1 MDSLNVD
8 SLNDALIACV
18 NALGGSKVVGPMLWP
33 EKMADAA
40 QRALLDCLNPERPA
54 HLTPEQ
60 MALVLRKARQ
70 AGHHEALGWLLDHLG
85 YAAPVPMAPV
95 DEAAELQ
102 RQFIA
107 ATEHMAGMMA
117 RLQALQAEI
126 AVPAGLAKLRAAA

>member
-1 MDSLNVD
+1 MD

-18 NALGGSKVVGPMLWP
+18 KALGGSKVVGSMLWP

-40 QRALLDCLNPERPA
+40 QRLLLDCLNPDRPA

-60 MALVLRKARQ
+60 LALVLRKARQ
-70 AGHHEALGWLLDHLG
+70 AGHHEATAWLLDHLG
-85 YAAPVPMAPV
+85 YGAPVPKAPL

-107 ATEHMAGMMA
+107 ATENMANMMA
-117 RLQALQAEI
+117 RMQSLQAELTGKSALR
-126 AVPAGLAKLRAAA
+126 AVP